1 MILEEKIKFENILL
15 PQLKTFPFNY
25 VGNLETPDGTPMY
38 VFTLGT
44 DNYNNMRIKII
55 VSETKNI
62 EVYIDAIDFKNNIM
76 VLNHNFTFVN
86 IKRFEYTIKKFA
98 ELVSVNHK
106 LN

>member
-1 MILEEKIKFENILL
+1 MILEEKRKFENILL

-25 VGNLETPDGTPMY
+25 VGNFETPDGTPMY

-44 DNYNNMRIKII
+44 DYINNMRIKII

-62 EVYIDAIDFKNNIM
+62 EVYIDAMDFKNNIM
-76 VLNHNFTFVN
+76 VLSHNFPFVN

-98 ELVSVNHK
+98 ELVNLK
-106 LN
+106 F